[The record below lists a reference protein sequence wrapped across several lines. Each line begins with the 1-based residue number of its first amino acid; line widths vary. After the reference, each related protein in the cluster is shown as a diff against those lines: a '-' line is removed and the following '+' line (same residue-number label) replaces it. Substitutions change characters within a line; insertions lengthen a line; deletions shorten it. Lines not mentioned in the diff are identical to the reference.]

1 MSDVGCE
8 QSHRHLTSIICF
20 CMLSDLQVRQL
31 RASEQGALFSFL
43 SKAYPDEPLKSDP
56 AFWKWHFLENP
67 LVAQDNLPTWIIVDG
82 EEIVG
87 QLAAIPIELKIG
99 ETEMPAIWVVN
110 IVVLPEYR
118 RRGLGHHL
126 FQVARDT
133 FCSTMIALGYNEG
146 SGAILNRLEWFEM
159 GRINRYHKLLFPGD
173 ADSKLSRMGVVRDV
187 VNLAFAP
194 LRPSISKLVPSNG
207 EIREV
212 TRFDSDFDELWRSAR
227 AGWPCAVVRSSR
239 FLDWQYIRQPG
250 KKFDVLGYYENARL
264 LGYVVL
270 FFRKPARGTVSHKAA
285 ITDICYAAENSQVII
300 DNLLKAALRLT
311 LERRAGGLVTDVL
324 DERIEQRL
332 RKFGFHAVKSSP
344 GFMVAPGEHQQVMSR
359 RENWFLTRGDSDVS
373 IFEDPNI

>member
-1 MSDVGCE
+1 
-8 QSHRHLTSIICF
+8 
-20 CMLSDLQVRQL
+20 MLSDLQVRQL

-43 SKAYPDEPLKSDP
+43 RKAYPDEPLKSDP

-67 LVAQDNLPTWIIVDG
+67 FVAHDNLPTWVVVDG
-82 EEIVG
+82 DEIVG

-99 ETEMPAIWVVN
+99 EIEQRAMWVVN

-118 RRGLGHHL
+118 RRGLGHRL
-126 FQVARDT
+126 FQMARDT

-146 SGAILNRLEWFEM
+146 SGAILNRLQWFEM

-173 ADSKLSRMGVVRDV
+173 ADSKLSGMGVIRDL

-194 LRPSISKLVPSNG
+194 LRPGMAKLAITEG

-212 TRFDSDFDELWRSAR
+212 ARFDLDFDELWRAAR
-227 AGWPCAVVRSSR
+227 SGWPCAVVRGSR
-239 FLDWQYIRQPG
+239 FLEWQYMRQPG
-250 KKFDVLGYYENARL
+250 KKFDVLGYYDAGRL

-270 FFRKPARGTVSHKAA
+270 FFRKPARGTISHKAA
-285 ITDICYAAENSQVII
+285 ITDMCYAAENSETII
-300 DNLLKAALRLT
+300 DNLLKAALRLA

-324 DERIEQRL
+324 DDRVEQRL
-332 RKFGFHAVKSSP
+332 RKFGFHPVKSSP
-344 GFMVAPGEHQQVMSR
+344 GFMVAPGEHQAIMSR